1 MANDTIFGHL
11 IKEVFSNP
19 NVEMLNLNLDKNKYS
34 KSEIA
39 LIKNL
44 LDAFPKVFAVLEI
57 SIKRNWSPYIDIYM
71 KELMTQSP
79 ESYVG
84 VMLTI
89 CCKEN
94 EGAVDIYDRF
104 LNVFALVNYVT
115 NMIFTATGENLY
127 ELSSQILTVFYENV
141 LRQDFDKCGGWKCLK
156 KYIQDKNYVKCF
168 HDCKKHK
175 FVTDDFP
182 KKLKLKIRDSFSSQP
197 PSVPRTYEMEAEF
210 DRMVDDLKSKAMS
223 SAKGS
228 PLNDLNSPKLN
239 NNLSVSKETE
249 ISNSSKAN
257 ILEDSGTTV
266 SEELGL
272 YALCQSKIDELE
284 NRLQYLVG
292 IFELLDEM

>member
-19 NVEMLNLNLDKNKYS
+19 NVEMLNLNLDKNKCC

-57 SIKRNWSPYIDIYM
+57 SIKRNWSYIDIYM
-71 KELMTQSP
+71 KELLTQSP

-84 VMLTI
+84 VMLTL

-104 LNVFALVNYVT
+104 LSVFALVNYVT
-115 NMIFTATGENLY
+115 NMIFTATDENLY

-141 LRQDFDKCGGWKCLK
+141 LRQDFYKRGGWKCLK
-156 KYIQDKNYVKCF
+156 KYIQDKKYVKCF
-168 HDCKKHK
+168 HDCEKHK

-182 KKLKLKIRDSFSSQP
+182 KNLKLKIRDSFSSQP
-197 PSVPRTYEMEAEF
+197 PSIPRTYEMEAEF
-210 DRMVDDLKSKAMS
+210 VRMVDDLKSKAMS
-223 SAKGS
+223 SVKIS
-228 PLNDLNSPKLN
+228 PLNGLNSPKLD

-257 ILEDSGTTV
+257 IFEDSGTTV
-266 SEELGL
+266 SEELDL
-272 YALCQSKIDELE
+272 YALCNCKIDELE